1 MKFHNIALKG
11 IALGALVFAS
21 SCSDDF
27 LDTKPEGLIDAEDV
41 NATMQKDPSLV
52 QSYLTGAYMNFYNGG
67 EWRTSH
73 DIYGIQGLRIAMDMM
88 TDDVTLPR
96 NTQWFSF
103 DYQLDNRLANY
114 RRTTATWR
122 ELYQVI
128 NDCNT
133 VIEFLKPEDGST
145 PEGDAKKMLGQAYAL
160 RALNYYY
167 LINLWQQPYS
177 VNPDAPG
184 VPIKTESEYRPE
196 RVPVKDVYAHII
208 SDIQTGY
215 DYLKGEKVA
224 DKGSISEYAAA
235 FIYANVLMFTG
246 DYEGAAEWAE
256 IAVKGGSFN
265 SEADMISGFNSLDMP
280 EVLWG
285 YKVDTENT
293 CYYASFFS
301 HMDTYMPGYG
311 GQVGYRKLIASEL
324 YNQIADNDVRK
335 QWFGYVDD
343 YNLLGVDFSYEEGN
357 GWLPYLSNKFRDK
370 YLTSMGAEGPF
381 TSDVIYMRTA
391 EMYYVA
397 AEAYYLA
404 GNTTKAQEALTTIM
418 ATRVPGYICT
428 STGEAVYKEICVNK
442 RIDMFEE
449 GSRFFDIKRRNE
461 SIDRS
466 LSTDAPISELE
477 YVGAVRYS
485 GHDAKMIYQIPD
497 AEIQNNPEITV
508 QNPAK

>member
-1 MKFHNIALKG
+1 MKLHNITLKG
-11 IALGALVFAS
+11 LALGVLFVAS

-27 LDTKPEGLIDAEDV
+27 LDTKPEGMIDAEDV

-67 EWRTSH
+67 EWHTSH
-73 DIYGIQGLRIAMDMM
+73 DVYGIQGLRIALDMM

-96 NTQWFSF
+96 NAQWFAF
-103 DYQLDNRLANY
+103 DYQLDNRMANY

-128 NDCNT
+128 NDANT
-133 VIEFLKPEDGST
+133 VIEFLKPADDA
-145 PEGDAKKMLGQAYAL
+145 PVEGDAKKMLGQAYAL

-167 LINLWQQPYS
+167 LINMWQQPYS
-177 VNPDAPG
+177 VDPDAPG
-184 VPIKTESEYRPE
+184 VPVKTENEYRPE
-196 RVPVKDVYAHII
+196 RVPVKEVYNQII
-208 SDIQTGY
+208 SDITTAY
-215 DYLKGEKVA
+215 DYLKGETIT

-246 DYEGAAEWAE
+246 DYAGAAQWAE
-256 IAVKGGSFN
+256 TAMKGASLN
-265 SEADMISGFNSLDMP
+265 SNADMLSGFNSLDMP

-301 HMDTYMPGYG
+301 HIDTYMPGYG

-324 YNQIADNDVRK
+324 YDQIADNDIRK

-343 YNLLGVDFSYEEGN
+343 YNLLGVDFSYEQGN

-370 YLTSMGAEGPF
+370 YLTSLGAEGPF
-381 TSDVIYMRTA
+381 TSDVIYMRVA

-397 AEAYYLA
+397 AEAYYL
-404 GNTTKAQEALTTIM
+404 NNQPEKAQEVMTAIM
-418 ATRVPGYICT
+418 STRVPGYTCT
-428 STGEAVYKEICVNK
+428 STGDALYKEICVNK

-449 GSRFFDIKRRNE
+449 GSRLFDIKRRNE
-461 SIDRS
+461 SIDRA
-466 LSTDAPISELE
+466 LSVNAPIAQLD
-477 YVGAVRYS
+477 YINAVKYK
-485 GHDAKMIYQIPD
+485 GQDDKMIYMIPD

-508 QNPAK
+508 QNP

>member
-1 MKFHNIALKG
+1 MKLHNITLKG
-11 IALGALVFAS
+11 LALGVLFVAS

-27 LDTKPEGLIDAEDV
+27 LDTKPDGLIDADDV

-73 DIYGIQGLRIAMDMM
+73 DIYGIQGLRIALDMM

-96 NTQWFSF
+96 NAQWFSF
-103 DYQLDNRLANY
+103 DYQLDNRMSSY

-128 NDCNT
+128 NDANT
-133 VIEFLKPEDGST
+133 VIEFLKPADDSE
-145 PEGDAKKMLGQAYAL
+145 PEGDVRKMLGQAYAL

-167 LINLWQQPYS
+167 LINMWQQPYS

-184 VPIKTESEYRPE
+184 VPVKTESEYRPE
-196 RVPVKDVYAHII
+196 RVPVKEVYDQII
-208 SDIQTGY
+208 SDITTAY
-215 DYLKGEKVA
+215 SYLEGQNIT
-224 DKGSISEYAAA
+224 DKSSISEYAAA

-246 DYEGAAEWAE
+246 DYAGAAEWAE
-256 IAVKGGSFN
+256 KAIKGGRLN
-265 SEADMISGFNSLDMP
+265 SNADMLSGFNSLDMP

-293 CYYASFFS
+293 SYYGSFFS
-301 HMDTYMPGYG
+301 HVDTYMPGYG

-324 YNQIADNDVRK
+324 YDQIADNDIRK
-335 QWFGYVDD
+335 KWFGYEED
-343 YNLLGVDFSYEEGN
+343 YNLLEVDFSYEQGN

-370 YLTSMGAEGPF
+370 YLTSLGAEGPF
-381 TSDVIYMRTA
+381 TSDVIYMRVA

-397 AEAYYLA
+397 AEAYYL
-404 GNTTKAQEALTTIM
+404 NNQPEKAQEVMTAIM
-418 ATRVPGYICT
+418 STRVPGYTCT
-428 STGEAVYKEICVNK
+428 STGDALYKEICVNK

-449 GSRFFDIKRRNE
+449 GSRLFDIKRRNE
-461 SIDRS
+461 SIDRA
-466 LSTDAPISELE
+466 LSENAPIAQLD
-477 YVGAVRYS
+477 YINAVKYK
-485 GHDAKMIYQIPD
+485 GQDDKMIYMIPD

-508 QNPAK
+508 QNP

>member
-1 MKFHNIALKG
+1 MKLHNITLKG
-11 IALGALVFAS
+11 LALGVLFVAS

-73 DIYGIQGLRIAMDMM
+73 DIYGIQSLRIVMDMM

-96 NTQWFSF
+96 NTQWFAF
-103 DYQLDNRLANY
+103 DYQLDNRMADY

-128 NDCNT
+128 NDANT
-133 VIEFLKPEDGST
+133 VIEFLKPADDA
-145 PEGDAKKMLGQAYAL
+145 PVEGDAKKMLGQAYAL

-167 LINLWQQPYS
+167 LINMWQQPYS
-177 VNPDAPG
+177 VDPDAPG
-184 VPIKTESEYRPE
+184 VPVKTESEYRPE
-196 RVPVKDVYAHII
+196 RVPVKEVYNQII
-208 SDIQTGY
+208 SDITTAY
-215 DYLKGEKVA
+215 DYLKGETIT

-246 DYEGAAEWAE
+246 DYAEAAQWAE
-256 IAVKGGSFN
+256 TAMKGASLN
-265 SEADMISGFNSLDMP
+265 SNADMLSGFNSLDMP

-311 GQVGYRKLIASEL
+311 GKVGYRKLIASEL
-324 YNQIADNDVRK
+324 YDQIADNDIRK

-343 YNLLGVDFSYEEGN
+343 YNLLGVDFSYEQGN

-370 YLTSMGAEGPF
+370 YLTSLGAEGPF
-381 TSDVIYMRTA
+381 TSDVIYMRVA

-397 AEAYYLA
+397 AEAYYL
-404 GNTTKAQEALTTIM
+404 NNQPEKAQEVMTAIM
-418 ATRVPGYICT
+418 STRVPGYTCT
-428 STGEAVYKEICVNK
+428 STGDALYKEICVNK

-449 GSRFFDIKRRNE
+449 GSRLFDIKRRNE
-461 SIDRS
+461 SIDRA
-466 LSTDAPISELE
+466 LSVNAPIAQLD
-477 YVGAVRYS
+477 YINAVKYK
-485 GHDAKMIYQIPD
+485 GQDDKMIYMIPD

-508 QNPAK
+508 QNP

>member
-1 MKFHNIALKG
+1 MKLHNITLKG
-11 IALGALVFAS
+11 LALGVLFVAS

-73 DIYGIQGLRIAMDMM
+73 DIYGIQSLRIVMDMM

-96 NTQWFSF
+96 NTQWFAF
-103 DYQLDNRLANY
+103 DYQLDNRMANY

-128 NDCNT
+128 NDANT
-133 VIEFLKPEDGST
+133 VIEFLKPADDA
-145 PEGDAKKMLGQAYAL
+145 PVEGDAKKMLGQAYAL

-167 LINLWQQPYS
+167 LINMWQQPYS

-184 VPIKTESEYRPE
+184 VPVKTESEYRPE
-196 RVPVKDVYAHII
+196 RVPVKEVYNQII
-208 SDIQTGY
+208 SDITTAY
-215 DYLKGEKVA
+215 DYLKGETIT

-246 DYEGAAEWAE
+246 DSAEAAQWAE
-256 IAVKGGSFN
+256 TAMKGASLN
-265 SEADMISGFNSLDMP
+265 SNADMLSGFNSLDMP

-324 YNQIADNDVRK
+324 YDQIADNDIRK

-343 YNLLGVDFSYEEGN
+343 YNLLGVDFSYEQGN

-370 YLTSMGAEGPF
+370 YLTSLGAEGPF
-381 TSDVIYMRTA
+381 TSDVIYMRVA

-397 AEAYYLA
+397 AEAYYL
-404 GNTTKAQEALTTIM
+404 NNQPEKAQEVMTAIM
-418 ATRVPGYICT
+418 STRVPGYTCT
-428 STGEAVYKEICVNK
+428 STGDALYKEICVNK

-449 GSRFFDIKRRNE
+449 GSRLFDIKRRNE
-461 SIDRS
+461 SIDRA
-466 LSTDAPISELE
+466 LSVNAPIAQLD
-477 YVGAVRYS
+477 YINAVKYK
-485 GHDAKMIYQIPD
+485 GQDDKMIYMIPD

-508 QNPAK
+508 QNP

>member
-11 IALGALVFAS
+11 LALSALIVAS

-27 LDTKPEGLIDAEDV
+27 LDTKPDGLIDAEDV

-73 DIYGIQGLRIAMDMM
+73 DVYGIQGLRIALDMM

-96 NTQWFSF
+96 NAQWFSF
-103 DYQLDNRLANY
+103 DYQLDNRMSSY
-114 RRTTATWR
+114 RRTIATWR

-128 NDCNT
+128 NDANT
-133 VIEFLKPEDGST
+133 VIEFLKPADDSE
-145 PEGDAKKMLGQAYAL
+145 PEGDVRKMLGQAYAL

-167 LINLWQQPYS
+167 LINMWQQPYS

-184 VPIKTESEYRPE
+184 VPVKTESEYRPE
-196 RVPVKDVYAHII
+196 RVPVKEVYDQII
-208 SDIQTGY
+208 SDITTAY
-215 DYLKGEKVA
+215 NYLEGQNIT
-224 DKGSISEYAAA
+224 DKGNISEYAAA

-246 DYEGAAEWAE
+246 DYAGAAEWAE
-256 IAVKGGSFN
+256 KAMKGGQLN
-265 SEADMISGFNSLDMP
+265 SNADMLSGFNSLDMP

-293 CYYASFFS
+293 SYYGSFFS
-301 HMDTYMPGYG
+301 HVDTYMPGYG

-324 YNQIADNDVRK
+324 YDQIADNDIRK
-335 QWFGYVDD
+335 KWFGYEED
-343 YNLLGVDFSYEEGN
+343 YNLLEIDFAYEEGN
-357 GWLPYLSNKFRDK
+357 NWLPYLSNKFRDK
-370 YLTSMGAEGPF
+370 YMTSMEAEGPF
-381 TSDVIYMRTA
+381 TSDVIYMRVA

-397 AEAYYLA
+397 AEAYYL
-404 GNTTKAQEALTTIM
+404 NNQPDKAKEVLTAIM
-418 ATRVPGYICT
+418 SNRVPGYTCT
-428 STGEAVYKEICVNK
+428 STGEALYKEICVNK

-449 GSRFFDIKRRNE
+449 GSRLFDIKRRNE

-466 LSTDAPISELE
+466 LSVNAPIAELS
-477 YVGAVRYS
+477 YINAVKYNGQDKR
-485 GHDAKMIYQIPD
+485 MIYQIPD

-508 QNPAK
+508 QNPK

>member
-1 MKFHNIALKG
+1 MKLHNITLKG
-11 IALGALVFAS
+11 LALGVLFVAS

-27 LDTKPEGLIDAEDV
+27 LDTKPEGMIDAEDV

-73 DIYGIQGLRIAMDMM
+73 DVYGIQGLRIALDMM

-96 NTQWFSF
+96 NAQWFAF
-103 DYQLDNRLANY
+103 DYQLDNRMANY

-128 NDCNT
+128 NDANT
-133 VIEFLKPEDGST
+133 VIEFLKPANDA
-145 PEGDAKKMLGQAYAL
+145 PVEGDAKKMLGQAYAL

-167 LINLWQQPYS
+167 LINMWQQPYS
-177 VNPDAPG
+177 VDPDAPG
-184 VPIKTESEYRPE
+184 VPVKTESEYRPE
-196 RVPVKDVYAHII
+196 RVPVKEVYNQII
-208 SDIQTGY
+208 SDITTAY
-215 DYLKGEKVA
+215 DYLKGETIT

-246 DYEGAAEWAE
+246 DYAGAAQWAE
-256 IAVKGGSFN
+256 TAMKGASLN
-265 SEADMISGFNSLDMP
+265 SNADMLSGFNSLDMP

-324 YNQIADNDVRK
+324 YDQIADNDIRK

-343 YNLLGVDFSYEEGN
+343 YNLLEVDFSYEQGN

-370 YLTSMGAEGPF
+370 YLTSLGAEGPF
-381 TSDVIYMRTA
+381 TSDVIYMRVA

-397 AEAYYLA
+397 AEAYYL
-404 GNTTKAQEALTTIM
+404 NNQPEKAQEVMTAIM
-418 ATRVPGYICT
+418 STRVPGYTCT
-428 STGEAVYKEICVNK
+428 STGDALYKEICVNK

-449 GSRFFDIKRRNE
+449 GSRLFDIKRRNE
-461 SIDRS
+461 SIDRA
-466 LSTDAPISELE
+466 LSVNAPIAQLD
-477 YVGAVRYS
+477 YINAVKYK
-485 GHDAKMIYQIPD
+485 GQDDKMIYMIPD

-508 QNPAK
+508 QNP

>member
-1 MKFHNIALKG
+1 MKLHNITLKG
-11 IALGALVFAS
+11 LALGVLFVAS

-73 DIYGIQGLRIAMDMM
+73 DIYGIQSLRIVMDMM

-96 NTQWFSF
+96 NTQWFAF
-103 DYQLDNRLANY
+103 DYQLDNRMANY

-128 NDCNT
+128 NDANT
-133 VIEFLKPEDGST
+133 VIEFLKPADDA
-145 PEGDAKKMLGQAYAL
+145 PVEGDAKKMLGQAYAL

-167 LINLWQQPYS
+167 LINMWQQPYS
-177 VNPDAPG
+177 VDPDAPG
-184 VPIKTESEYRPE
+184 VPVKTESEYRPE
-196 RVPVKDVYAHII
+196 RVPVKEVYNQII
-208 SDIQTGY
+208 SDITTAY
-215 DYLKGEKVA
+215 DYLKGETIT

-246 DYEGAAEWAE
+246 DYAGAAEWAE
-256 IAVKGGSFN
+256 KAIEGGQLN
-265 SEADMISGFNSLDMP
+265 SNADMLSGFNSLDMP

-324 YNQIADNDVRK
+324 YDQIADNDIRK

-343 YNLLGVDFSYEEGN
+343 YNLLEVDYSYEQGN

-370 YLTSMGAEGPF
+370 YLTSLGAEEPF
-381 TSDVIYMRTA
+381 TSDVIYMRVA

-397 AEAYYLA
+397 AEAYYL
-404 GNTTKAQEALTTIM
+404 NNQPEKAQEVMTAIM
-418 ATRVPGYICT
+418 STRVPGYTCT
-428 STGEAVYKEICVNK
+428 STGDALYKEICVNK

-449 GSRFFDIKRRNE
+449 GSRLFDIKRRNE
-461 SIDRS
+461 SIDRA
-466 LSTDAPISELE
+466 LSENAPIAQLD
-477 YVGAVRYS
+477 YINAVKYK
-485 GHDAKMIYQIPD
+485 GQDDKMIYMIPD

-508 QNPAK
+508 QNP

>member
-1 MKFHNIALKG
+1 MKLHNITLKG
-11 IALGALVFAS
+11 LALGVLFVAS

-27 LDTKPEGLIDAEDV
+27 LDTKPEGMIDAEDV

-73 DIYGIQGLRIAMDMM
+73 DVYGIQGLRIALDMM

-96 NTQWFSF
+96 NAQWFAF
-103 DYQLDNRLANY
+103 DYQLDNRMANY

-128 NDCNT
+128 NDANT
-133 VIEFLKPEDGST
+133 VIEFLKPANDA
-145 PEGDAKKMLGQAYAL
+145 PVEGDAKKMLGQAYAL

-167 LINLWQQPYS
+167 LINMWQQPYS

-184 VPIKTESEYRPE
+184 VPVKTESEYRPE
-196 RVPVKDVYAHII
+196 RVPVKEVYNQII
-208 SDIQTGY
+208 SDITTAY
-215 DYLKGEKVA
+215 DYLKGETIT

-246 DYEGAAEWAE
+246 DYAGAAQWAE
-256 IAVKGGSFN
+256 TAMKGASLN
-265 SEADMISGFNSLDMP
+265 SNADMLSGFNSLDMP

-301 HMDTYMPGYG
+301 HIDTYMQGYG

-324 YNQIADNDVRK
+324 YDQIADNDIRK

-343 YNLLGVDFSYEEGN
+343 YNLLGVDFSYEQGN

-370 YLTSMGAEGPF
+370 YLTSLGAEGPF
-381 TSDVIYMRTA
+381 TSDVIYMRVA

-397 AEAYYLA
+397 AEAYYL
-404 GNTTKAQEALTTIM
+404 NNQPEKAQEVMTAIM
-418 ATRVPGYICT
+418 STRVPGYTCT
-428 STGEAVYKEICVNK
+428 STGDALYKEICVNK

-449 GSRFFDIKRRNE
+449 GSRLFDIKRRNE
-461 SIDRS
+461 SIDRA
-466 LSTDAPISELE
+466 LSVNAPIAQLN
-477 YVGAVRYS
+477 YINAVKYK
-485 GHDAKMIYQIPD
+485 GQDDKMIYMIPD

-508 QNPAK
+508 QNP

>member
-1 MKFHNIALKG
+1 MKLHNITLKG
-11 IALGALVFAS
+11 LALSVLFVAS

-73 DIYGIQGLRIAMDMM
+73 DIYGIQSLRIVMDMM

-96 NTQWFSF
+96 NTQWFAF
-103 DYQLDNRLANY
+103 DYQLDNRMSNY

-128 NDCNT
+128 NDVNT
-133 VIEFLKPEDGST
+133 VIEFLKPSDDT
-145 PEGDAKKMLGQAYAL
+145 AVEGDAKKMLGQAYAL

-184 VPIKTESEYRPE
+184 VPVKTESEYRPE
-196 RVPVKDVYAHII
+196 RVPVKEVYNQII
-208 SDIQTGY
+208 SDITTAY
-215 DYLKGEKVA
+215 NYLEGENIT
-224 DKGSISEYAAA
+224 DKGSISEYSAA

-246 DYEGAAEWAE
+246 DYAGAAKWAE
-256 IAVKGGSFN
+256 TAMKGASLN
-265 SEADMISGFNSLDMP
+265 SSADMLSGFNSLDMP

-324 YNQIADNDVRK
+324 YDQIADNDIRK
-335 QWFGYVDD
+335 QWFGYVKD
-343 YNLLGVDFSYEEGN
+343 YNLLGVDFSYEQGN

-370 YLTSMGAEGPF
+370 YLTSLGAEGPF
-381 TSDVIYMRTA
+381 TSDVIYMRVA

-397 AEAYYLA
+397 AEAYYLD
-404 GNTTKAQEALTTIM
+404 NKPEKAQEVLTAIM
-418 ATRVPGYICT
+418 STRIPGYTCT
-428 STGEAVYKEICVNK
+428 ATGEALYKEICVNK

-461 SIDRS
+461 SIDRA
-466 LSTDAPISELE
+466 LSVNAPIAQLE
-477 YVGAVRYS
+477 YLNAVKYN
-485 GHDAKMIYQIPD
+485 GHDDKMIYMIPD

-508 QNPAK
+508 QNP

>member
-1 MKFHNIALKG
+1 MKLHNITLKG
-11 IALGALVFAS
+11 LALGVLFVAS

-27 LDTKPEGLIDAEDV
+27 LDTKPEGMIDAEDV

-73 DIYGIQGLRIAMDMM
+73 DVYGIQGLRIALDMM

-96 NTQWFSF
+96 NAQWFAF
-103 DYQLDNRLANY
+103 DYQLDNRMANY

-128 NDCNT
+128 NDANT
-133 VIEFLKPEDGST
+133 VIEFLKPANDA
-145 PEGDAKKMLGQAYAL
+145 PVEGDAKKMLGQAYAL

-167 LINLWQQPYS
+167 LINMWQQPYR
-177 VNPDAPG
+177 VDPDAPG
-184 VPIKTESEYRPE
+184 VPVKTESEYRPE
-196 RVPVKDVYAHII
+196 RVPVKEVYNQII
-208 SDIQTGY
+208 SDITTAY
-215 DYLKGEKVA
+215 DYLKGETIT

-246 DYEGAAEWAE
+246 DYAGAAQWAE
-256 IAVKGGSFN
+256 TAMKGASLN
-265 SEADMISGFNSLDMP
+265 SNADMLSGFNSLDMP

-301 HMDTYMPGYG
+301 HIDTYMPGYG

-324 YNQIADNDVRK
+324 YDQIADNDIRK

-343 YNLLGVDFSYEEGN
+343 YNLLGVDFSYEQGN

-370 YLTSMGAEGPF
+370 YLTSLGAEGPF
-381 TSDVIYMRTA
+381 TSDVIYMRVA

-397 AEAYYLA
+397 AEAYYL
-404 GNTTKAQEALTTIM
+404 NNQPEKAQEVMTAIM
-418 ATRVPGYICT
+418 STRVPGYTCT
-428 STGEAVYKEICVNK
+428 STGDALYKEICVNK

-449 GSRFFDIKRRNE
+449 GSRLFDIKRRNE
-461 SIDRS
+461 SIDRA
-466 LSTDAPISELE
+466 LSVNAPIAQLD
-477 YVGAVRYS
+477 YINAVKYK
-485 GHDAKMIYQIPD
+485 GQDDKMIYMIPD

-508 QNPAK
+508 QNP